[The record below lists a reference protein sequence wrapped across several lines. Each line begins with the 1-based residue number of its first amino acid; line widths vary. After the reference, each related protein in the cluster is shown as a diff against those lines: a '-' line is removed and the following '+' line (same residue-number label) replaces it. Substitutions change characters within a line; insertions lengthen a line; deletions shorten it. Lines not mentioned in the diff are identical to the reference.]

1 MNRFGRLF
9 SVQIYGE
16 SHGLSVGIIIDG
28 CPEGISLNKD
38 DFTNDLLRRKT
49 GDLGTSPRL
58 ETDIP
63 IIKSGVFN
71 DFTTGSPIIIEFEN
85 NDIKSEDYE
94 KNKNIPRPGHSDF
107 VAYKKYNEFNDY
119 RGAGH
124 FSGRL
129 TIGLVAAGVIAKKII
144 SDIDI
149 KAKLI
154 SAGGLT
160 DIKQAVSSAINDGDS
175 IGGIVEC
182 RINNVPIGLGEPFF
196 DSIESLIS
204 HIIFSIPAVKG
215 IEFGSGFS
223 SAAMRGSEHNDSLIN
238 IDGKT
243 ETNNSGGINGGLS
256 NGNEI
261 VFRVAFKP
269 TPSISKEQN
278 SIDINSGQITKLKIK
293 GRHDSCIALRTSVI
307 VEAAAAIA
315 LADLY
320 LINKNYR
327 KL

>member
-1 MNRFGRLF
+1 MNRFGRIF
-9 SVQIYGE
+9 SVQIFGE

-28 CPEGISLNKD
+28 CPEGIRLNKN
-38 DFTNDLLRRKT
+38 DFENDLLRRKT
-49 GDLGTSPRL
+49 GDLGTSPRF

-85 NDIKSEDYE
+85 NDIKSEGYE
-94 KNKNIPRPGHSDF
+94 KIKNIPRPGHSDF
-107 VAYKKYNEFNDY
+107 VAYKKYNGFNDY

-129 TIGLVAAGVIAKKII
+129 TIGLVGAGVIAKKII
-144 SDIDI
+144 SEIDI
-149 KAKLI
+149 KSKLI

-160 DIKQAVSSAINDGDS
+160 NIEQAVSSAINDADS

-215 IEFGSGFS
+215 IEFGSGFR

-243 ETNNSGGINGGLS
+243 NTNFSGGINGGLS

-269 TPSISKEQN
+269 TSSIPKEQI
-278 SIDINSGQITKLKIK
+278 SIDINSGQIKKLEII
-293 GRHDSCIALRTSVI
+293 GRHDACIALRALVI

-327 KL
+327 